1 MKGWHALMLV
11 VLASPSAA
19 LTPLSVPLPGNLVE
33 VPVAAPGE
41 VFIPPAILDI
51 PEDKHGD
58 LVKLGRR
65 IFIDTA
71 NLARRYG
78 GNQLSCTHCHLSE
91 GRKPNAAPMWAA
103 WGRYPRPGDT
113 PGTVQTFEAQ
123 IQDCFHFNLNGQ
135 SPPLDSPEMQALV
148 AYSQWLATNA
158 PTRAELPGQGF
169 GAGGALAGAPRGVAA
184 ASGSAKRGH
193 ALYRAQCLTCHG
205 ANGQGIARQT
215 AGYQFPPLWGANSY
229 SAGSKLARPAVL
241 AAYLQANM
249 PLGRGGSLSAQHAA
263 DIAAYVLA
271 QPRPADPRIGLL
283 QRMRDTR

>member
-1 MKGWHALMLV
+1 MKGWQALVLV
-11 VLASPSAA
+11 SLASPSAA
-19 LTPLSVPLPGNLVE
+19 LTFVDAPLPGNLVE

-41 VFIPPAILDI
+41 VFIPPAIVDI
-51 PEDKHGD
+51 PEDKQGD

-78 GNQLSCTHCHLSE
+78 GNQLSCANCHLSE

-103 WGRYPRPGDT
+103 WGRYPRVGES
-113 PGTVQTFEAQ
+113 PGTVQSFEAQ

-148 AYSQWLATNA
+148 AYSQWLATDA

-169 GAGGALAGAPRGVAA
+169 GGGNALAGVPQGGG
-184 ASGSAKRGH
+184 ASAGSVKRGQV
-193 ALYRAQCLTCHG
+193 LYRAQCLVCHG
-205 ANGQGIARQT
+205 ANGQGIARRT
-215 AGYQFPPLWGANSY
+215 SGYHFPPLWGAASY
-229 SAGSKLARPAVL
+229 SAGSKLARPSVL

-249 PLGRGGSLSAQHAA
+249 PLGRGGSLSAQQTA

-271 QPRPADPRIGLL
+271 QPRPADPRVGLL
-283 QRMRDTR
+283 QRLRGGR